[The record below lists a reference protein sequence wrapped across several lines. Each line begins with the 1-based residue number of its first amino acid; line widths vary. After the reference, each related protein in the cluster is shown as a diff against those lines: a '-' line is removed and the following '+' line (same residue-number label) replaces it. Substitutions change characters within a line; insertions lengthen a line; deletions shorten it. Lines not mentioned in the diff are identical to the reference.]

1 MTIVEW
7 IDKLNA
13 KGEEPT
19 ASAVIQVTKHQW
31 GNDEMLDSLLGDWL
45 DYESQELHYDEGY

>member
-7 IDKLNA
+7 IDKLKA

-19 ASAVIQVTKHQW
+19 ASTVIQVTKHQW
-31 GNDEMLDSLLGDWL
+31 GKDEMLDSLLGDWL